1 MRAMKDRAIVC
12 NIGHFDSE
20 IQIAAL
26 RNYKW
31 DNVKPQVDE
40 VVFPDGKRIIV
51 LSEGRLVNLGNATGH
66 PSFVMSRL
74 LHQPDAGADR
84 AVDQPGQ
91 VREEGLCAAEA
102 SRREGRRAASGQ
114 DRRQADPYATA
125 WDEAGEI
132 PRELYT
138 KAAAIGLMQLGYPED
153 YGGIPSDPF
162 MSIVTTQELA
172 QPGAGGIPASLMT
185 HGIGAPPIVAAGS
198 PELKSRIIPPVL
210 RGEKIIA
217 LGITEPS
224 GGSDVAN
231 LRTTAV
237 RNGDHY
243 VVNGGKCYITSGMRA
258 DYLTTAVRTG
268 GPGAAGVSL
277 LLIDMASLGVS
288 RTKLHKMGWWA
299 SDTAEIFFQD
309 VRVPS
314 ENLIG
319 IEGRGFPTIM
329 LNFNN
334 ERLALAAGA
343 TAYARV
349 ALHEAIGYAQQRQT
363 FGKRLA
369 DHQVIRHKIAEMTR
383 HVNAS
388 QAYLEMTAWRLARG
402 ESPIADICLL
412 KVQATQTME
421 LCARESLQI
430 LGGNGY
436 MRGTKS
442 ERIYREVRVNAI
454 GGGSEEIMRDL
465 AARQMGL

>member
-1 MRAMKDRAIVC
+1 MDAHHTTETTSPFYTDTHAAWRDTLRRWVDR
-12 NIGHFDSE
+12 E
-20 IQIAAL
+20 IA
-26 RNYKW
+26 
-31 DNVKPQVDE
+31 P
-40 VVFPDGKRIIV
+40 
-51 LSEGRLVNLGNATGH
+51 H
-66 PSFVMSRL
+66 
-74 LHQPDAGADR
+74 
-84 AVDQPGQ
+84 
-91 VREEGLCAAEA
+91 
-102 SRREGRRAASGQ
+102 
-114 DRRQADPYATA
+114 ATA

-132 PRELYT
+132 PRDLYY
-138 KAAAIGLMQLGYPED
+138 KAADLGLLQLGYPEEF
-153 YGGIPSDPF
+153 GGLPCDPF
-162 MSIVTTQELA
+162 MSIITTQELA
-172 QPGAGGIPASLMT
+172 RPGAGGIPASLMI
-185 HGIGAPPIVAAGS
+185 HGIGAPPIAAVAA
-198 PELKSRIIPPVL
+198 PELKSRVLPPVL
-210 RGEKIIA
+210 RGEKIVA

-231 LRTTAV
+231 LKTTAI
-237 RNGDHY
+237 RDGDHY
-243 VVNGGKCYITSGMRA
+243 VVNGSKCYITGGMRA

-268 GPGAAGVSL
+268 GPGAGGVSL
-277 LLIDMASLGVS
+277 LLIEMDRPGVT
-288 RTKLHKMGWWA
+288 RAKLNKMGWWA

-309 VRVPS
+309 VKIPV

-319 IEGRGFPTIM
+319 AEGRGFPAIM

-349 ALHEAIGYAQQRQT
+349 ALEEALAYAQQRHT

-388 QAYLEMTAWRLARG
+388 QAYLEMTAWRLSQG
-402 ESPIADICLL
+402 ESPVADICLL

-421 LCARESLQI
+421 FCAREALQI
-430 LGGNGY
+430 LGGAGY

-465 AARQMGL
+465 AARQMGV

>member
-1 MRAMKDRAIVC
+1 MDAHHTTETTSPFYTATHAAWRDTLRRWVDR
-12 NIGHFDSE
+12 E
-20 IQIAAL
+20 IA
-26 RNYKW
+26 
-31 DNVKPQVDE
+31 P
-40 VVFPDGKRIIV
+40 
-51 LSEGRLVNLGNATGH
+51 H
-66 PSFVMSRL
+66 
-74 LHQPDAGADR
+74 
-84 AVDQPGQ
+84 
-91 VREEGLCAAEA
+91 
-102 SRREGRRAASGQ
+102 
-114 DRRQADPYATA
+114 ATA

-132 PRELYT
+132 PRDLYY
-138 KAAAIGLMQLGYPED
+138 KAADLGLLQLGYPEE
-153 YGGIPSDPF
+153 YGGLPSDPF
-162 MSIVTTQELA
+162 MSIITTQELA
-172 QPGAGGIPASLMT
+172 RPGAGGIPASLMI
-185 HGIGAPPIVAAGS
+185 HGIGAPPISAVAS
-198 PELKSRIIPPVL
+198 PELKARILPRVL
-210 RGEKIIA
+210 RGEKIVA

-231 LRTTAV
+231 LKTTAI
-237 RNGDHY
+237 RDGDHY
-243 VVNGGKCYITSGMRA
+243 VVNGSKCYITGGMRA

-268 GPGAAGVSL
+268 GPGAGGVSL
-277 LLIDMASLGVS
+277 LLIEMDRPGVT
-288 RTKLHKMGWWA
+288 RTKLNKMGWWA

-309 VRVPS
+309 VKIPA

-319 IEGRGFPTIM
+319 AEGRGFPAIM

-349 ALHEAIGYAQQRQT
+349 ALEEALAYAQQRHT

-388 QAYLEMTAWRLARG
+388 QAYLEMTAWRLALG
-402 ESPIADICLL
+402 ESPVADICLL

-421 LCARESLQI
+421 FCAREALQI
-430 LGGNGY
+430 LGGAGY

-465 AARQMGL
+465 AARQMGV

>member
-1 MRAMKDRAIVC
+1 MD
-12 NIGHFDSE
+12 
-20 IQIAAL
+20 
-26 RNYKW
+26 
-31 DNVKPQVDE
+31 
-40 VVFPDGKRIIV
+40 
-51 LSEGRLVNLGNATGH
+51 
-66 PSFVMSRL
+66 
-74 LHQPDAGADR
+74 PDAQSPFYTETHAAWRDTLRRWVDR
-84 AVDQPGQ
+84 EIAPH
-91 VREEGLCAAEA
+91 
-102 SRREGRRAASGQ
+102 
-114 DRRQADPYATA
+114 ATA

-132 PRELYT
+132 PRELYG
-138 KAAAIGLMQLGYPED
+138 KAAELGLLQLGYPEEF
-153 YGGIPSDPF
+153 GGLPTDPF

-172 QPGAGGIPASLMT
+172 CPGAGGIPASLMI
-185 HGIGAPPIVAAGS
+185 HGIGAPPIVAVGS
-198 PELKSRIIPPVL
+198 PDMKVRILPDVL
-210 RGEKIIA
+210 RGDKILA

-237 RNGDHY
+237 RDGDHY

-268 GPGAAGVSL
+268 GPGAGGVSL
-277 LLIDMASLGVS
+277 LLIEMHSPGVS
-288 RTKLHKMGWWA
+288 RNKLNKMGWWA

-309 VRVPS
+309 VRVPV
-314 ENLIG
+314 ENLVG
-319 IEGRGFPTIM
+319 AEGRGFPAIM

-343 TAYARV
+343 TAYANV
-349 ALHEAIGYAQQRQT
+349 ALQEAIEYAQQRQT

-388 QAYLEMTAWRLARG
+388 QAYLEMTAWRLAQG
-402 ESPIADICLL
+402 QSPVADICLL

-421 LCARESLQI
+421 FCAREALQI
-430 LGGNGY
+430 LGGAGY

-465 AARQMGL
+465 AARQMGI

>member
-1 MRAMKDRAIVC
+1 MDAQSGEQPTNPFYTEAHHAWRASLRRWVDR
-12 NIGHFDSE
+12 E
-20 IQIAAL
+20 IA
-26 RNYKW
+26 
-31 DNVKPQVDE
+31 P
-40 VVFPDGKRIIV
+40 
-51 LSEGRLVNLGNATGH
+51 H
-66 PSFVMSRL
+66 
-74 LHQPDAGADR
+74 
-84 AVDQPGQ
+84 
-91 VREEGLCAAEA
+91 
-102 SRREGRRAASGQ
+102 
-114 DRRQADPYATA
+114 ATA

-138 KAAAIGLMQLGYPED
+138 KAAALGLLQLGYPEEF
-153 YGGIPSDPF
+153 GGVPSDPF
-162 MSIVTTQELA
+162 MAITTTQELA
-172 QPGAGGIPASLMT
+172 RPGAGGIPASLMI
-185 HGIGAPPIVAAGS
+185 HGIGAPPIAAVGS
-198 PELKSRIIPPVL
+198 AELKARILPAVL
-210 RGEKIIA
+210 RGEKILA

-231 LRTTAV
+231 LRTAA
-237 RNGDHY
+237 RRDGDHY
-243 VVNGGKCYITSGMRA
+243 VVNGEKCYITSGMRA

-277 LLIDMASLGVS
+277 LLIDMNSPGMT
-288 RTKLHKMGWWA
+288 RTKLQKMGWWA
-299 SDTAEIFFQD
+299 SDTASIFFQD
-309 VRVPS
+309 VRVPA

-319 IEGRGFPTIM
+319 AEGRGFPAIM

-349 ALHEAIGYAQQRQT
+349 ALEEALAYAQQRHT

-369 DHQVIRHKIAEMTR
+369 DHQVIRHKLAEMTR

-388 QAYLEMTAWRLARG
+388 QAYLELTAWRLAQG
-402 ESPIADICLL
+402 QSPVADICLL

-421 LCARESLQI
+421 FCAREALQI
-430 LGGNGY
+430 LGGAGY

-465 AARQMGL
+465 AARQMGI

>member
-1 MRAMKDRAIVC
+1 MDADAQSPFYTETHAAWRDTLRRWVDR
-12 NIGHFDSE
+12 E
-20 IQIAAL
+20 IA
-26 RNYKW
+26 
-31 DNVKPQVDE
+31 P
-40 VVFPDGKRIIV
+40 
-51 LSEGRLVNLGNATGH
+51 H
-66 PSFVMSRL
+66 
-74 LHQPDAGADR
+74 
-84 AVDQPGQ
+84 
-91 VREEGLCAAEA
+91 
-102 SRREGRRAASGQ
+102 
-114 DRRQADPYATA
+114 ATA

-132 PRELYT
+132 PRELYG
-138 KAAAIGLMQLGYPED
+138 KAAELGLLQLGYPEEF
-153 YGGIPSDPF
+153 GGLPTDPF

-172 QPGAGGIPASLMT
+172 RPGAGGIPASLMI
-185 HGIGAPPIVAAGS
+185 HGIGAPPIVAVGS
-198 PELKSRIIPPVL
+198 PDMKVRILPDVL
-210 RGEKIIA
+210 RGDKILA

-237 RNGDHY
+237 RDGDHY

-268 GPGAAGVSL
+268 GPGAGGVSL
-277 LLIDMASLGVS
+277 LLIEMHSPGVS
-288 RTKLHKMGWWA
+288 RNKLNKMGWWA

-309 VRVPS
+309 VRVPV
-314 ENLIG
+314 ENLVG
-319 IEGRGFPTIM
+319 AEGRGFPAIM

-343 TAYARV
+343 TAYANV
-349 ALHEAIGYAQQRQT
+349 ALQEAIEYAQQRQT

-388 QAYLEMTAWRLARG
+388 QAYLEMTAWRLAQG
-402 ESPIADICLL
+402 QSPVADICLL

-421 LCARESLQI
+421 FCAREALQI
-430 LGGNGY
+430 LGGAGY

-465 AARQMGL
+465 AARQMGI